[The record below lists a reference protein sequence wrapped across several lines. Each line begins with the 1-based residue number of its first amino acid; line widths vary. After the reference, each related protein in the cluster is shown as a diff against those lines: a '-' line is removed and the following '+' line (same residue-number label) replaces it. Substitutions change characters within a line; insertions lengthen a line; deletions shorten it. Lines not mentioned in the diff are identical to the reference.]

1 MCHIVNEIKSG
12 FQINEQLLS
21 NCQALVRS
29 LKSQSQDQKDL
40 GWQ

>member
-21 NCQALVRS
+21 NKIIF
-29 LKSQSQDQKDL
+29 KSQDYLS
-40 GWQ
+40 